1 MARSILLGISFSSA
15 TPPSNCIFYSWSH
28 IYIVII
34 INVSNLR
41 GRLVFQWVLLLGIFP
56 DVVLKI
62 VLFIHSV
69 SFTSL
74 FQHSH
79 DIEYSPASDFFS
91 MSTNEDIT
99 NIWPKHNCCLKHLA
113 YDNSSFQSP
122 YTASHWW
129 AVGQEHMIFIYCY
142 CVISLRMLSEF
153 FNACNRSWMWF
164 ILCWD

>member
-1 MARSILLGISFSSA
+1 MVRSILLGILFSSA

-69 SFTSL
+69 SFPLFFFFFTSL
-74 FQHSH
+74 FHHSR
-79 DIEYSPASDFFS
+79 DIELELVARDCFS
-91 MSTNEDIT
+91 MGTNEEIT
-99 NIWPKHNCCLKHLA
+99 NISTKHNCCLQHLA
-113 YDNSSFQSP
+113 YDDSSFLSP
-122 YTASHWW
+122 YTVSHWW
-129 AVGQEHMIFIYCY
+129 AVGQEHMIFIHCY
-142 CVISLRMLSEF
+142 YVIPFKMLFDF
-153 FNACNRSWMWF
+153 F
-164 ILCWD
+164 